1 MAMPALGTKEYNDLL
16 VETGGA
22 SANNWFNYDAHVS
35 ATTNSGGSIVPV
47 PSTQTTS
54 NSGSSTSTSASSAST
69 SNSGATASNNTAP
82 IVLTNPPATMPAAGT
97 AEYNQLVK
105 EIGFD
110 PGPNWTGYERHIAA
124 TRGAW
129 ETSTSN
135 SGVTASNS
143 TAPIFLIN
151 PPATMPAAGTVEY
164 NQLVKEIGFDPG
176 PNWTGYERHIAATR
190 GAGEISSNSLSLNN
204 GYSVASV
211 INNLISGSTPSSAL
225 LIDVADKTL
234 TINASS
240 WTALIKINLAT
251 KASNNGDVL
260 EAKQVDFTSS
270 ETFGSVIQGGNG
282 NDIIS
287 GKGGWD
293 VIDGGAG
300 SDLIH
305 SGNGRD
311 IITGGVGA
319 DELHGDFGWNTYKS
333 EKDGSSDLIA
343 IKSDQYLVNWLYGK
357 AGNNL
362 TGEKSDVIEGLD
374 PIDKIRIIGVDTS
387 EITFMANVSAKG
399 ITGIGIYGKG
409 ALEALYIGGD
419 LTLAQITQMTSGD
432 ASAAAMSNSVNA
444 YGVW

>member
-1 MAMPALGTKEYNDLL
+1 MAMPVLGTKEYNDLL

-35 ATTNSGGSIVPV
+35 ATTNSGGSLVPV

-54 NSGSSTSTSASSAST
+54 NSGSSASASSAST
-69 SNSGATASNNTAP
+69 SDSVATASNSTFQ
-82 IVLTNPPATMPAAGT
+82 IVLINPPATMPAAGT
-97 AEYNQLVK
+97 VEYNQLVQ

-124 TRGAW
+124 TRG
-129 ETSTSN
+129 S
-135 SGVTASNS
+135 SGATVSNS

-151 PPATMPAAGTVEY
+151 PPATMPAEGTVEY
-164 NQLVKEIGFDPG
+164 NQLVQEIGFDPG

-190 GAGEISSNSLSLNN
+190 GSGETSSNSLSLSN
-204 GYSVASV
+204 GYSVSSV
-211 INNLISGSTPSSAL
+211 INKLISGSTPSSAL
-225 LIDVADKTL
+225 LTDVADKTL

-240 WTALIKINLAT
+240 WTGSIKINLAT

-270 ETFGSVIQGGNG
+270 ETFGSLIQGGNG
-282 NDIIS
+282 NDTIS

-305 SGNGRD
+305 AGNGRD

-343 IKSDQYLVNWLYGK
+343 VKSDQYLVNWLYGK
-357 AGNNL
+357 AGNNS

-374 PIDKIRIIGVDTS
+374 AIDKIRIIGVDTS
-387 EITFMANVSAKG
+387 EITFAANVSAKG
-399 ITGIGIYGKG
+399 VTGIGIYGKG

-419 LTLAQITQMTSGD
+419 LTLAQIQSMTSGD
-432 ASAAAMSNSVNA
+432 ASAAAMSNSVNS

>member
-1 MAMPALGTKEYNDLL
+1 MAMPAIGTKEYNDLL

-22 SANNWFNYDAHVS
+22 SANNWFNYAAHVS
-35 ATTNSGGSIVPV
+35 ATTNADGTPKVVLPD

-54 NSGSSTSTSASSAST
+54 NTGSSAASASAS
-69 SNSGATASNNTAP
+69 NNGATASNSTAP
-82 IVLTNPPATMPAAGT
+82 IVLTNPPATMPEAGT
-97 AEYNQLVK
+97 VEYNQLIQ

-110 PGPNWTGYERHIAA
+110 PGPNWAGY
-124 TRGAW
+124 
-129 ETSTSN
+129 
-135 SGVTASNS
+135 
-143 TAPIFLIN
+143 
-151 PPATMPAAGTVEY
+151 
-164 NQLVKEIGFDPG
+164 D
-176 PNWTGYERHIAATR
+176 RHIAATR
-190 GAGEISSNSLSLNN
+190 GAGATASNSLSLNN

-211 INNLISGSTPSSAL
+211 INSLISGITASSAL
-225 LIDVADKTL
+225 SIDVTDKAL

-240 WTALIKINLAT
+240 WTASIKINLAT
-251 KASNNGDVL
+251 KASNNGDIL

-300 SDLIH
+300 NDLIH

-311 IITGGVGA
+311 IITGGLGC

-333 EKDGSSDLIA
+333 EKDGVSDLIA
-343 IKSDQYLVNWLYGK
+343 VKSDQYLVNWLYGK
-357 AGNNL
+357 AGNNSS
-362 TGEKSDVIEGLD
+362 GEKSDVIEGLD
-374 PIDKIRIIGVDTS
+374 AIDKIRIIGVDTS
-387 EITFMANVSAKG
+387 EITFAANVSVKG
-399 ITGIGIYGKG
+399 VTGIGIYGKG

-419 LTLAQITQMTSGD
+419 LTLVQIQSMTSGD